1 MSAIHTTA
9 SRRELAYR
17 SSGGIE
23 VFLLWSP
30 RDDSV
35 AVTVLD
41 SSGPSFELVVAP
53 HEALDVFDHPF
64 AHAAHRGV
72 LEPIEVA
79 A

>member
-1 MSAIHTTA
+1 MSRAHTTE

-23 VFLLWSP
+23 VFLFWSP
-30 RDDSV
+30 RDDSL

-41 SSGPSFELVVAP
+41 SAGPSFELVIAP

-64 AHAAHRGV
+64 AHAAHRGC
-72 LEPIEVA
+72 LELLDVA

>member
-1 MSAIHTTA
+1 MSQAHTTGL
-9 SRRELAYR
+9 RRELAYR

-30 RDDSV
+30 HDDNL

-41 SSGPSFELVVAP
+41 SAGPSFELAVAP

-64 AHAAHRGV
+64 AHAAHRGC
-72 LEPIEVA
+72 LELIDVA